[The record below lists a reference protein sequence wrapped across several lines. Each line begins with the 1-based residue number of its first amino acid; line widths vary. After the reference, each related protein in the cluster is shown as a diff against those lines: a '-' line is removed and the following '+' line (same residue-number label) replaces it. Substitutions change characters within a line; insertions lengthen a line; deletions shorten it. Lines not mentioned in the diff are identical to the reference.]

1 MRKTIDAVAKA
12 SDKPISIV
20 IVGIGEGGKN
30 GFRNMDILDADTYVL
45 VDSNGNKASR
55 DIV

>member
-1 MRKTIDAVAKA
+1 LRKTIDAVAKA